1 MLLNRTTRLIISWIL
16 VVFLGSGCS
25 LANLGVRPN
34 NPGLTFSPEVLARC
48 DNLHTKATDLYRG
61 CLEFYD
67 VIEWGNN
74 LEEAYRSRA
83 TLNEWWIY
91 FAGTLGLASLGAT
104 GGIAATGHGASEVA
118 KIIPIGGGFLSGF
131 MGFLNNSAKAHAY
144 TEAANTISEALA
156 EAAENVSGNNPPYKT
171 ARATLYKKIAKAK
184 NDLEIK
190 RSEGASAAANKQTT
204 EELQKVRNDVEQL
217 RLDLALRD
225 STVTGINPAT
235 IPSGTGGDVLIRIAF
250 SGPILSQ
257 IRPSDISVKLDEL
270 DLGLQDFD
278 RKTNTIQ
285 VNVPP
290 KEPVTGKKQY
300 QIKVYV
306 KKDQMILP
314 NKTLT
319 YP

>member
-1 MLLNRTTRLIISWIL
+1 MLCNRTSRLIISWTL
-16 VVFLGSGCS
+16 LAFFGSGCS
-25 LANLGVRPN
+25 LANLGVRPD
-34 NPGLTFSPEVLARC
+34 NPGLTFSPEVLTRC
-48 DNLHTKATDLYRG
+48 ENLHPGKTGLYPG

-67 VIEWGNN
+67 VIEWGNH

-104 GGIAATGHGASEVA
+104 GGIAATGHGAAEAA

-131 MGFLNNSAKAHAY
+131 MGLLNNSAKAQAY
-144 TEAANTISEALA
+144 TEAANAISEALA
-156 EAAENVSGNNPPYKT
+156 EAAENVSGNSPPYKT
-171 ARATLYKKIAKAK
+171 AKATLYKKIAKAK

-204 EELQKVRNDVEQL
+204 EELQKVRTDVEQL

-225 STVTGINPAT
+225 STVAGIDPTTVSPGAA
-235 IPSGTGGDVLIRIAF
+235 GDVPIKIAF
-250 SGPILSQ
+250 TGPILSQ
-257 IRPSDISVKLDEL
+257 IRPSDINVKLDDL
-270 DLGLQDFD
+270 DLGLQGFD
-278 RKTNTIQ
+278 RKTNTIH

-290 KEPVTGKKQY
+290 KAPVAGKKQY